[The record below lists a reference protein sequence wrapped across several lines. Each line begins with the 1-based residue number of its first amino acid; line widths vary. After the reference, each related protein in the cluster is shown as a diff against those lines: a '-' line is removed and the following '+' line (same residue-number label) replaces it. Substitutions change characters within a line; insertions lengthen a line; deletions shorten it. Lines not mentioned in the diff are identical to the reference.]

1 MKEIVT
7 KKGTAIGNMRFD
19 SIKVRSD
26 WKNEPTAKEARQRL
40 IDGEAMG
47 EAVEDQQKQ
56 ISDKYGTGGSLTAS
70 GRKYLDCPMDS
81 DKHGTGGSLTDT
93 LVKELGGGKMAE
105 NQTNACKNLI
115 NNIKAGGGTGELDGD
130 LAAAARKRMID
141 RQGSNGDTENGGHP
155 DMGKDRANRRAYPKE
170 SRSRKDTAEELSGS
184 FAAAARKRMID
195 RQGSNGGHP
204 NTRKDGVNKSP
215 RNYAEARESA
225 RAWAN
230 AGSR

>member
-56 ISDKYGTGGSLTAS
+56 ISDKYGTGGSLT
-70 GRKYLDCPMDS
+70 
-81 DKHGTGGSLTDT
+81 DT

-141 RQGSNGDTENGGHP
+141 RQGSNG
-155 DMGKDRANRRAYPKE
+155 
-170 SRSRKDTAEELSGS
+170 
-184 FAAAARKRMID
+184 
-195 RQGSNGGHP
+195 GHP

>member
-56 ISDKYGTGGSLTAS
+56 I
-70 GRKYLDCPMDS
+70 S

-141 RQGSNGDTENGGHP
+141 RQGSNG
-155 DMGKDRANRRAYPKE
+155 
-170 SRSRKDTAEELSGS
+170 
-184 FAAAARKRMID
+184 
-195 RQGSNGGHP
+195 GHP